1 MLELTLERV
10 SRGRYTLGEVGTLR
24 ALPRF
29 VSEIEADGVSWTLR
43 RAAGGFGQTIRAREN
58 ASGDP
63 VSSYVPSGFLHL
75 RGIYAGKLTRGERVL
90 EWRANHQLGRQF
102 TLTEGGSP
110 LARFAAG
117 SGSRPVSASVEDLSR
132 LEPLLLLFCC
142 HIVKQAVDTAKVAAV
157 AGTEAAIGG

>member
-102 TLTEGGSP
+102 TLTEGGSL
-110 LARFAAG
+110 LAQLTAG
-117 SGSRPVSASVEDLSR
+117 SGSRPVSASVEDLTR

-142 HIVKQAVDTAKVAAV
+142 HIVKQAVDIAKLAA
-157 AGTEAAIGG
+157 

>member
-1 MLELTLERV
+1 MRELTLDRV
-10 SRGRYTLGEVGTLR
+10 SRGRYALGEIGTLR

-29 VSEIEADGVSWTLR
+29 AAEIEADGTSWTLR
-43 RAAGGFGQTIRAREN
+43 RAAAGFGQTIHAREN
-58 ASGDP
+58 GTREP

-102 TLTEGGSP
+102 TLTEGGSA

-117 SGSRPVSASVEDLSR
+117 SDTQPVAASVEDLGR

-157 AGTEAAIGG
+157 VGTEAAIGG

>member
-1 MLELTLERV
+1 MRELMLERKAK
-10 SRGRYTLGEVGTLR
+10 GQYALGEIGMLR

-29 VSEIEADGVSWTLR
+29 AAEIEADGVSWTLR
-43 RAAGGFGQTIRAREN
+43 RTAGGFGQTIYAHESVTGQR
-58 ASGDP
+58 
-63 VSSYVPSGFLHL
+63 VSSYMPNGFLHL

-102 TLTEGGSP
+102 TLTEHGAV

-117 SGSRPVSASVEDLSR
+117 SGSRPVSASVADLSR

-142 HIVKQAVDTAKVAAV
+142 HIVKQAVDTAKVATV
-157 AGTEAAIGG
+157 AGTEVAIGG